1 MMAWARTTYVRGFGL
16 AIALGGCGGD
26 DGGATGASTD
36 GGPSS
41 VTTPDGS
48 GSDDASV
55 SATMPTGS
63 ADASVS
69 ATLDDSGSDTASTSA
84 SATDD
89 SSGGGGELDACG
101 QAPGQLLGP
110 DMPWN
115 TPVDA
120 AALDPESDAI
130 IAYLQDNVQSDA
142 RFQIDFSI
150 VVLEA
155 DAATPRYAFE
165 PTDDY
170 FDPDCDPAPVPIPE
184 GGHIEGESSYAC
196 ENDGDCHLVVVDR
209 ESCRLYEQWR
219 ADFVGEGDYRGG
231 CMAVWDLDQAYD
243 ETLRGD
249 YCSSADAGGFPIT
262 SMLFDADEVA
272 AGSIP
277 HALRFI
283 LPNEDIRAD
292 IYVRPGTHSTGPTA
306 GPSDSPPYA
315 VRLRLRADVDI
326 SGLNPAAQV
335 VAEALRTYGMILSD
349 GGNIT
354 FTAES
359 DDFTTAKWDTVGL
372 GPHDLKDLQW
382 TDFEVVDGG
391 ERIAWSEGECTRT
404 PIED

>member
-1 MMAWARTTYVRGFGL
+1 MARTHRGNRAVVLGL
-16 AIALGGCGGD
+16 WISACGGGD
-26 DGGATGASTD
+26 DGAASGGSTG
-36 GGPSS
+36 GGPASD
-41 VTTPDGS
+41 TAPDGS
-48 GSDDASV
+48 GSGDASV

-69 ATLDDSGSDTASTSA
+69 ASTDDSGSGDASVSA

-89 SSGGGGELDACG
+89 SGGGGELDACG
-101 QAPGQLLGP
+101 QAPGQVLGP

-115 TPVDA
+115 RAIDA

-150 VVLEA
+150 VVLQA

-165 PTDDY
+165 PTGDY
-170 FDPDCDPAPVPIPE
+170 FDPDCDPAPVPIPD
-184 GGHIEGESSYAC
+184 GGHIEGESSYSC
-196 ENDGDCHLVVVDR
+196 DNGGDCHLIVVDL

-219 ADFVGEGDYRGG
+219 ADFAGEGDYQGG
-231 CMAVWDLDQAYD
+231 CMALWQLEQAYD

-249 YCSSADAGGFPIT
+249 YCSSADAGGFPIS

-272 AGSIP
+272 AGTIR

-283 LPNEDIRAD
+283 LPNDNIRAD
-292 IYVRPGTHSTGPTA
+292 IFVRPGTHSTFPTA
-306 GPSDSPPYA
+306 GPGDAPPYA

-335 VAEALRTYGMILSD
+335 VAQALQTYGMILAD

-359 DDFTTAKWDTVGL
+359 DDFTTAKWDMVGL
-372 GPHDLKDLQW
+372 GPHDMKDLQW
-382 TDFEVVDGG
+382 SDFEVVDGG
-391 ERIAWSEGECTRT
+391 ERIVWSEGDCTRT
-404 PIED
+404 PIAD